1 MILCTVPTT
10 RWAQVFT
17 EAATLRGRVSLYTV
31 LHNLLTALYYMQES
45 VHFSDTAHNVS
56 LSALSI
62 RNPDC
67 HGFLYK
73 QGHSVKTWKKRYCV
87 LKQHQ
92 LFYYGKMHHT
102 TAYGV
107 MNFQGYS
114 VAIGKTTDKKFFFHA
129 TPPDTNMRTYYL
141 YSETAVDRDRYHY
154 YYNIYYHNIYFH
166 WL

>member
-1 MILCTVPTT
+1 
-10 RWAQVFT
+10 
-17 EAATLRGRVSLYTV
+17 
-31 LHNLLTALYYMQES
+31 MQES